1 MGMGVLQSRSGMPN
15 QGIAGLAALALL
27 AAGCASKGGQPAAA
41 SKKGDGVPVAVT
53 NVIQKDVP
61 LDLQVIGNVEAYSVI
76 TVKAQVTGQLTKVS
90 FREGDYVKK
99 DDLLF
104 TIDTRAYDAEMNQA
118 EANLARDDAQ
128 LNQAQ
133 ANLSRDMAQE
143 QYLEAQAAR
152 FARLFQE
159 GIISKDQAEQQR
171 ASANAVAQVVNADR
185 AAIKSAEAAV
195 TAGRAAVANA
205 KVRLSYTTIRSPID
219 GRTGNL
225 AVKEGNLVTS
235 NSSDLITI
243 NQVQPIYVTFSVPES
258 YLPSIKRYMID
269 RKLPVMS
276 APQDGSS
283 AAEIGELTFVDN
295 TVDPTTGTIKLKG
308 TFANQER
315 KLWPGQFVRVTL
327 RLATQSNALLVP
339 NQAVQAGQDGPFV
352 YVVKQDRTVEARPVV
367 SGSRINEDIVIDRG
381 LQPGETVVTEGHLR
395 LAPGMRIQLRGGA
408 GEKGSRGKA
417 KKEGT

>member
-1 MGMGVLQSRSGMPN
+1 M
-15 QGIAGLAALALL
+15 AALALL
-27 AAGCASKGGQPAAA
+27 AAGCTSKGGQPAAA

-90 FREGDYVKK
+90 FQEGDYVKK

-104 TIDTRAYDAEMNQA
+104 TIDTRAYDADLNQA
-118 EANLARDDAQ
+118 EANLARDEAQ

-152 FARLFQE
+152 YARLFQE

-258 YLPSIKRYMID
+258 YLPDIKRYMID
-269 RKLPVMS
+269 RKLPVLS

-283 AAEIGELTFVDN
+283 APETGELTFVDN

-308 TFANQER
+308 TFANRER

-352 YVVKQDRTVEARPVV
+352 YVVKQDRTVEARPVT

-381 LQPGETVVTEGHLR
+381 LQAGETIVTEGHLR
-395 LAPGMRIQLRGGA
+395 LAPGMRIQVRGGA
-408 GEKGSRGKA
+408 GEKGGRGKA

>member
-1 MGMGVLQSRSGMPN
+1 M
-15 QGIAGLAALALL
+15 
-27 AAGCASKGGQPAAA
+27 
-41 SKKGDGVPVAVT
+41 AVT
-53 NVIQKDVP
+53 SVIQKDVP

-90 FREGDYVKK
+90 FQEGDYVKK

-118 EANLARDDAQ
+118 EANLARDEAQ

-133 ANLSRDMAQE
+133 ANLNRDMAQE

-171 ASANAVAQVVNADR
+171 ASANAGAQVVNADR

-195 TAGRAAVANA
+195 TAGRAAMANA

-243 NQVQPIYVTFSVPES
+243 NQVQPIYVTFSVPET

-283 AAEIGELTFVDN
+283 APETGELTFVDN

-352 YVVKQDRTVEARPVV
+352 YVVKQDRTVEARPVT

-381 LQPGETVVTEGHLR
+381 LQPGETIVTEGHLR
-395 LAPGMRIQLRGGA
+395 LAPGMRIQVRGRA
-408 GEKGSRGKA
+408 GEKGSRGPA

>member
-1 MGMGVLQSRSGMPN
+1 MLN
-15 QGIAGLAALALL
+15 QRLAAGWLVALALL
-27 AAGCASKGGQPAAA
+27 ALGCASKGSQPPAA
-41 SKKGDGVPVAVT
+41 SKKADVPVSVT
-53 NVIQKDVP
+53 NVVQKDVP
-61 LDLQVIGNVEAYSVI
+61 LDLQVIGNVEAYSTI
-76 TVKAQVTGQLTKVS
+76 TVKTQVTGQLTKVS
-90 FREGDYVKK
+90 FQEGDYVKK
-99 DDLLF
+99 GDLLF
-104 TIDTRAYDAEMNQA
+104 TIDTRPYEADLNQA
-118 EANLARDDAQ
+118 EANLARDEAQ

-133 ANLSRDMAQE
+133 ANLSRDMSQE

-171 ASANAVAQVVNADR
+171 ASAGAIAQVVNADR

-195 TAGRAAVANA
+195 TAGRAAVANS

-225 AVKEGNLVTS
+225 AVKEGNLVTA
-235 NSSDLITI
+235 NMSDLITI

-258 YLPSIKRYMID
+258 NLPAIKRYMID
-269 RKLPVMS
+269 SKLPVMS

-283 AAEIGELTFVDN
+283 APEIGELTFVDN

-308 TFANQER
+308 TFANTDR

-327 RLATQSNALLVP
+327 RMATQSNALLVP
-339 NQAVQAGQDGPFV
+339 NQAVQAGQDGSFV
-352 YVVKQDRTVEARPVV
+352 YVVKQDRTVEARPVTP
-367 SGSRINEDIVIDRG
+367 GSRVNEDIVINRG

-395 LAPGMRIQLRGGA
+395 LAPGMRIQLRGGRDKRGPAPPA
-408 GEKGSRGKA
+408 GDPPAPNRDRKGT
-417 KKEGT
+417 E

>member
-1 MGMGVLQSRSGMPN
+1 MLN
-15 QGIAGLAALALL
+15 QGIAGLAALAVF
-27 AAGCASKGGQPAAA
+27 AAGCTSKGGQTPPA

-53 NVIQKDVP
+53 TVTQKDVP

-90 FREGDYVKK
+90 FQEGDYVKK
-99 DDLLF
+99 NDLLF
-104 TIDTRAYDAEMNQA
+104 TIDTRAYDADLNQA
-118 EANLARDDAQ
+118 EANLARDEAQ

-133 ANLSRDMAQE
+133 SNLSRDMAQE

-152 FARLFQE
+152 YARLFQE

-258 YLPSIKRYMID
+258 YLPAIKRYMTE

-283 AAEIGELTFVDN
+283 APETGDLTFVDN
-295 TVDPTTGTIKLKG
+295 SVDPTTGTIKLKG
-308 TFANQER
+308 TFANGER

-339 NQAVQAGQDGPFV
+339 NQAVQAGQDGSFV
-352 YVVKQDRTVEARPVV
+352 YVVKQDRTVEARPVT

-381 LQPGETVVTEGHLR
+381 LQAGETIVTEGHLR
-395 LAPGMRIQLRGGA
+395 LAPGMRIQVRGGA
-408 GEKGSRGKA
+408 GEKGSRKA

>member
-1 MGMGVLQSRSGMPN
+1 MPN

-27 AAGCASKGGQPAAA
+27 AAGCTSKGGQPPPA
-41 SKKGDGVPVAVT
+41 SKKGDGVPVSVT

-76 TVKAQVTGQLTKVS
+76 TVKAQVTGQLNKVS

-104 TIDTRAYDAEMNQA
+104 TIDTRAYDADLNQA

-152 FARLFQE
+152 YARLFQE

-258 YLPSIKRYMID
+258 YLPDIKRYMID

-283 AAEIGELTFVDN
+283 APEIGELTFVDN
-295 TVDPTTGTIKLKG
+295 SVDPTTGTIKLKG
-308 TFANQER
+308 TFGNQER

-352 YVVKQDRTVEARPVV
+352 YVVKQDRTVEARPVT

-381 LQPGETVVTEGHLR
+381 LQPGETIVTEGHLR
-395 LAPGMRIQLRGGA
+395 LAPGMRIQLRGGP